1 MEVNPTDLQEM
12 VTYIEQSQPL
22 LTKQAETEAKIA
34 QLAPAVVDSLIKAGH
49 VPPEIRDTAIA
60 NIQNPVKALESLQ
73 KLAAA
78 ATTSKQ
84 ASAPESMGSPSNGTH
99 AHVVT
104 ASEKPM
110 KGSDKAFLSKLG
122 LL

>member
-1 MEVNPTDLQEM
+1 MDVNPNDLQEM

-22 LTKQAETEAKIA
+22 LTKQAETEAKVA
-34 QLAPAVVDSLIKAGH
+34 QLAPTVVDALIKAGH
-49 VPPEIRDTAIA
+49 VAPEVRDTAIA
-60 NIQNPVKALESLQ
+60 NIQNPVKALESLH
-73 KLAAA
+73 KLAGVPV
-78 ATTSKQ
+78 TKQ
-84 ASAPESMGSPSNGTH
+84 AAAPESMGAPSDGTH